1 MVDKWIPPRDRV
13 RMFWQPE
20 WRDIDAPRGTW
31 QDVKMN
37 IFVSLLKIT
46 SFIII
51 VKILLWFGNQI

>member
-1 MVDKWIPPRDRV
+1 
-13 RMFWQPE
+13 MFWQPE